1 LEKPYCFGV
10 GLASGD
16 VEVVD
21 LVVCL
26 WCFFEVWAG
35 VVDVAA
41 PEDVEVE
48 CVEDEDDDEDVD
60 GAIVGFGAGAVDCAA
75 ATIGRPSAIA
85 RLTNFFISFLLVRD
99 AHCIVIP
106 GGNVRPAR

>member
-1 LEKPYCFGV
+1 
-10 GLASGD
+10 LASGD

-26 WCFFEVWAG
+26 WCFFDVCAG
-35 VVDVAA
+35 VVDAAA

-48 CVEDEDDDEDVD
+48 CVEDEDVDVD

-85 RLTNFFISFLLVRD
+85 RLTNFFIFMSPCSRCPVASGFQRQRT
-99 AHCIVIP
+99 P
-106 GGNVRPAR
+106 GSMNAA